1 MIKELKYI
9 FYILTIFVFIFVV
22 GKKYF
27 SEQNIKKSYRS
38 IDIVESKIDNYSEN
52 LTVLKNDTSNIIE
65 YVENDGI
72 IKKKNYS
79 FWKLIT
85 NED

>member
-9 FYILTIFVFIFVV
+9 FYILTIFVFVFVI
-22 GKKYF
+22 GKNYF
-27 SEQNIKKSYRS
+27 SDQNIKKSYRS
-38 IDIVESKIDNYSEN
+38 LDIVESKIDNYSKN
-52 LTVLKNDTSNIIE
+52 LNILKNDTSNIIE
-65 YVENDGI
+65 YIENDESL
-72 IKKKNYS
+72 KKKNYS